1 MVVTSFANS
10 TAAYF
15 FIQKIMEIK
24 IKTWLRDEINS
35 LKEVIAEYESD
46 ARPKC
51 VNGSDD
57 FIEGQVY
64 LAEKLLFQIA
74 EWEQQRLEKIRSKR
88 K

>member
-1 MVVTSFANS
+1 M
-10 TAAYF
+10 
-15 FIQKIMEIK
+15 
-24 IKTWLRDEINS
+24 
-35 LKEVIAEYESD
+35 KEVIAEYESD

-57 FIEGQVY
+57 FIEGQVD